1 MLQIP
6 LHNGDVLQIILF
18 AYANP
23 IKARSWLQKEMVRG
37 QVVWED
43 FLIQARI

>member
-1 MLQIP
+1 MSDDNNNIMIDKD
-6 LHNGDVLQIILF
+6 NNNIKCEFCGD
-18 AYANP
+18 NM
-23 IKARSWLQKEMVRG
+23 MVRG

>member
-1 MLQIP
+1 MCDGYGSRQEDG
-6 LHNGDVLQIILF
+6 LHKNHAV
-18 AYANP
+18 YEV
-23 IKARSWLQKEMVRG
+23 SHTMTVRG

>member
-1 MLQIP
+1 MPIRLCFSMRSDFFIM
-6 LHNGDVLQIILF
+6 GDSK
-18 AYANP
+18 P
-23 IKARSWLQKEMVRG
+23 MVRG

>member
-1 MLQIP
+1 MMCECCVV
-6 LHNGDVLQIILF
+6 NDVDTWDSF
-18 AYANP
+18 
-23 IKARSWLQKEMVRG
+23 EVRG